1 MSSAKSESF
10 ASSFPIWITF
20 CFYSSLIPI
29 ARTSKT
35 MLHNSGE
42 SGHSCLAPDLK
53 GNAVIFSPLRIMFA
67 VGLSYM
73 AFLCWGM
80 FLLLEK
86 EMATCFSILIWRIP
100 WTEEPGKPQSMVLQ
114 KVRSDY
120 VTSTSFHFMFL
131 LWASLVVLV
140 VKNLSANARDIRDA
154 GLIPWSRWSPGGGHG
169 NPLQC
174 SCLENPMDRGTL
186 WATIYGVA
194 KSWTQ
199 LNGHSMFI
207 LWPFFEEFL

>member
-1 MSSAKSESF
+1 MILLNSLISSSNFLIVPLGFSVYSIMSSAKSESF

-35 MLHNSGE
+35 MLHNSAE
-42 SGHSCLAPDLK
+42 SGHPCLAPDLK

-73 AFLCWGM
+73 AFLSCGM

-100 WTEEPGKPQSMVLQ
+100 
-114 KVRSDY
+114 
-120 VTSTSFHFMFL
+120 
-131 LWASLVVLV
+131 
-140 VKNLSANARDIRDA
+140 
-154 GLIPWSRWSPGGGHG
+154 
-169 NPLQC
+169 
-174 SCLENPMDRGTL
+174 
-186 WATIYGVA
+186 
-194 KSWTQ
+194 
-199 LNGHSMFI
+199 
-207 LWPFFEEFL
+207 